1 MLVQERGS
9 VFVLGQAIK
18 QEHPDSD
25 QELCRNDG
33 IWPFAITVNC
43 HPKFVSGSGPEEPR
57 TWTRS
62 VEEPF
67 FSKDG
72 SMLFDEPRTAL
83 CSVQRVFA
91 LKRAAVPRISML
103 KQVQTDSDV
112 FEITSAII
120 PVMTSQSSL
129 SLSSRT
135 CFGICSSISSKGGS
149 MIWDK

>member
-1 MLVQERGS
+1 MVRKSRRTRCPLNGSPFSEENPLLVQERGS

-72 SMLFDEPRTAL
+72 SMLFDEGRLFAASNGFL
-83 CSVQRVFA
+83 LLSVQRF
-91 LKRAAVPRISML
+91 LG
-103 KQVQTDSDV
+103 
-112 FEITSAII
+112 
-120 PVMTSQSSL
+120 
-129 SLSSRT
+129 SR
-135 CFGICSSISSKGGS
+135 C
-149 MIWDK
+149 

>member
-72 SMLFDEPRTAL
+72 SMLFDEGRLFAAFSGFL
-83 CSVQRVFA
+83 LLSAQRIFG
-91 LKRAAVPRISML
+91 
-103 KQVQTDSDV
+103 
-112 FEITSAII
+112 
-120 PVMTSQSSL
+120 
-129 SLSSRT
+129 SR
-135 CFGICSSISSKGGS
+135 C
-149 MIWDK
+149 